1 MTHKDIV
8 SAIGSVLLAVASVL
22 PLNAVAENSRTSY
35 EILVVVNRASG
46 DLVAKGKYQRAIDRI
61 AGKPNAYPFATE
73 TNLCVAYSMLEEFD
87 EAASHCDDAIQLAEK
102 AANSVRN
109 SRKRREEATD
119 KWAHAYSNR
128 GVLRAMRG
136 DTNGATADFKSA
148 LALRADMG
156 APAHNLALLKV
167 ETTDHVAAQERD

>member
-1 MTHKDIV
+1 MKHTYIAG
-8 SAIGSVLLAVASVL
+8 AIGSLVLTFASTLPAPAVAGETG
-22 PLNAVAENSRTSY
+22 PSY
-35 EILVVVNRASG
+35 EILVVINRASG
-46 DLVAKGKYQRAIDRI
+46 DLVAKGKYQRAIDLI
-61 AGKPNAYPFATE
+61 AAKPNAYHFATE

-109 SRKRREEATD
+109 GRKRREEATN

-136 DTNGATADFKSA
+136 DTNGATADFQSA
-148 LALRADMG
+148 LALRADMR